1 MGQDDPEGWE
11 EGIHSGSIL
20 STWIQN
26 GNATYGFMDGTSM
39 ACPHVSGV
47 AALGLSYAVKQR
59 RHFKASEFVE
69 LLKSST
75 KPLDSWYNTGE
86 VKAY

>member
-1 MGQDDPEGWE
+1 MVHLG
-11 EGIHSGSIL
+11 L
-20 STWIQN
+20 S
-26 GNATYGFMDGTSM
+26 
-39 ACPHVSGV
+39 HVIDWQI
-47 AALGLSYAVKQR
+47 GLSYAVKQR

-86 VKAY
+86 VKAYYRNHISSGASATRVELSKYVGKMGAGLAGCRNVA